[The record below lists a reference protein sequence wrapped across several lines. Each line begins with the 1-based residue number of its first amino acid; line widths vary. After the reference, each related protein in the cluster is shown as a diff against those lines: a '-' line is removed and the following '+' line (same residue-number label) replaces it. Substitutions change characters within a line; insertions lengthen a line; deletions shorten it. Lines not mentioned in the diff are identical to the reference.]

1 MGCVFFVNVFQSAQR
16 RGRCHVSRSLVKK
29 NPTKTKSQK
38 TSKEKKEKPGRE
50 GDALVSDAD
59 IRLF

>member
-1 MGCVFFVNVFQSAQR
+1 MGCVFFVNVFQSAQW

-29 NPTKTKSQK
+29 IQQK
-38 TSKEKKEKPGRE
+38 QSHRLSKEKKEKTGRE